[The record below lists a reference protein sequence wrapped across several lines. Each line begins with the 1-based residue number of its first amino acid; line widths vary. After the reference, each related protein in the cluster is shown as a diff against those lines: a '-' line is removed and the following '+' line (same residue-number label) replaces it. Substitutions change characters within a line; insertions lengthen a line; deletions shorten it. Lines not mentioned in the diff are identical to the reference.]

1 MIPDTLGNLLAP
13 IDAPLLAEL
22 REHWRWAVGDELT
35 AVGITTIG
43 DWVFLDQAGAVH
55 RLETVEASL
64 DRVAVDMA
72 ELGRLAASPDVRDD
86 VFLEGLVIAAL
97 GDRRLPRNHC
107 VGFRVPPILG
117 GRFDPSNLEIV
128 PIESYQMWTG
138 RLHEALG
145 KVRDGREVVGVDVDD
160 HGTVTVRVK

>member
-1 MIPDTLGNLLAP
+1 MIPETLGNLLAP
-13 IDAPLLAEL
+13 IDAHLLAQL

-43 DWVFLDQAGAVH
+43 DWLFVDPEGAAYRLD
-55 RLETVEASL
+55 TVEASL
-64 DRVAVDMA
+64 DRVAIDMD

-86 VFLEGLVIAAL
+86 IFLEGLVLAVL
-97 GDRRLPRNHC
+97 RERTLPRNHC

-117 GRFDPSNLEIV
+117 GDFDPSNLEIV
-128 PIESYQMWTG
+128 PIEPYQMWTG

-145 KVRDGREVVGVDVDD
+145 KVPAGREVVGVDVDD
-160 HGTVTVRVK
+160 RGSVTVRLK